1 MSKNESSPSRLV
13 KQTKKRKLRKRI
25 YFILIPFLIAFIG
38 FGYFISLYIKAE
50 STVSDSYEDDGREKS
65 DLRDSKVD
73 PTEDN
78 VSILII
84 GVDENNHR
92 DNAGD
97 SRSDALLLAT
107 LNKKDKSVKLLSIP
121 RDSKVFIPEVGYE
134 DKITHAHA
142 FGGPQATIET
152 VENLLDIPVDY
163 FVKLNFHAF
172 VDVVNAIDGIT
183 VDVPY
188 EFWES
193 DSNDK
198 KNSIHLLPGEQL
210 LDGEEALALARTR
223 KLDND
228 IERGKRQMDII
239 KSVAKKATS
248 VSSVM
253 KLDDVIEAVGDN
265 MTTNLS
271 FNEMKS
277 FLSYATSGSNLDI
290 DSMTLEGHDHQPAN
304 VYYWQLDE
312 LALNETKQTL
322 QTHLEI
328 IEDKDANTGSVNAL
342 QNESESDS
350 Y

>member
-1 MSKNESSPSRLV
+1 MTKNNSSQSRVV
-13 KQTKKRKLRKRI
+13 KRTKKRKLRKRI
-25 YFILIPFLIAFIG
+25 YFILIPMVIVILG
-38 FGYFISLYIKAE
+38 FGYALSLYIKADSVLSE
-50 STVSDSYEDDGREKS
+50 SYEDDGREKS
-65 DLRDSKVD
+65 NLRQAKVD
-73 PTEDN
+73 PKEDN

-92 DNAGD
+92 GNSENA
-97 SRSDALLLAT
+97 RSDALLLAT

-121 RDSKVFIPEVGYE
+121 RDSYVYIPEVGYE

-163 FVKLNFHAF
+163 FVKMNFHAF
-172 VDVVNAIDGIT
+172 VDVVDAINGIN

-188 EFWES
+188 EFYES

-198 KNSIHLLPGEQL
+198 KNSIHLLAGEQTL
-210 LDGEEALALARTR
+210 NGEEALALARTR

-228 IERGKRQMDII
+228 IERGKRQMDIV

-248 VSSVM
+248 VSSVL
-253 KLDDVIEAVGDN
+253 KFDDVIEAVGSN

-277 FLSYATSGSNLDI
+277 FISYATSGSELNI
-290 DSMTLEGHDHQPAN
+290 DSFSLEGQDYQPAGT
-304 VYYWQLDE
+304 YYWQLDE
-312 LALNETKQTL
+312 IALNETKSLL
-322 QTHLEI
+322 QNHLEI
-328 IEDKDANTGSVNAL
+328 SDENSSSASVNAEG
-342 QNESESDS
+342 NNDSSDS